1 MKKRVLGGEG
11 KRRMVTRQKLKAGVM
26 FMDFG
31 EMVEYDI
38 LGGILEI
45 YNRDCQPAAFCIQD
59 LILYGSLVVVKN
71 SDYVVTPS
79 LQDFAVQ
86 VGEIIERPYRGPRGH
101 LSKYVGFSNTVEAD
115 VISEDRSN
123 FLEPTF

>member
-1 MKKRVLGGEG
+1 
-11 KRRMVTRQKLKAGVM
+11 MVTRQKLKAGVM

-59 LILYGSLVVVKN
+59 LILYAHPFACEGSLVVVKN